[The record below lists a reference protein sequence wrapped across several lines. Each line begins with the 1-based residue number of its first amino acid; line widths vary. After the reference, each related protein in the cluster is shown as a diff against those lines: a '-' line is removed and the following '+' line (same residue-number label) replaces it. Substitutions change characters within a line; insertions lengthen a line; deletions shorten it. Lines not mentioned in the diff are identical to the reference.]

1 MICQAT
7 ASPAPAQDVARRI
20 LGENVTQ
27 IDYTTE
33 RVKRMV
39 GKVLTGNG
47 ITRYDQGAYALVG
60 GVAEGFC
67 AAVELSDGEREELLH
82 LCSQRLNAFQERQ
95 KGMATNL
102 IYRGTRWITTSQPS
116 ASA

>member
-1 MICQAT
+1 
-7 ASPAPAQDVARRI
+7 
-20 LGENVTQ
+20 
-27 IDYTTE
+27 
-33 RVKRMV
+33 V

-47 ITRYDQGAYALVG
+47 ITRYDQGAYDLVG
-60 GVAEGFC
+60 GE
-67 AAVELSDGEREELLH
+67 ELSDAEREELLER
-82 LCSQRLNAFQERQ
+82 CRQRLNAFQERQ